1 MNPYEVSTTG
11 VVTRN
16 GKIIKTCLVAG
27 YPSYTEHIN
36 NKQRDVHVHRKV
48 AETYIDNNAL

>member
-11 VVTRN
+11 AVTRN
-16 GKIIKTCLVAG
+16 GKIIKTRLRAG
-27 YPSYTEHIN
+27 YPSFTESIN
-36 NKQRDVHVHRKV
+36 NKQRDVHVHRKD